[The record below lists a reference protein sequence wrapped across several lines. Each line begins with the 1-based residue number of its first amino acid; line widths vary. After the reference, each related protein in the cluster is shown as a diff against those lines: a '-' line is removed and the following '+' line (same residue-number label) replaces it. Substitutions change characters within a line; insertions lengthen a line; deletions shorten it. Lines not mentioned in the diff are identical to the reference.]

1 MARDRDA
8 EGEDEV
14 EDDELEEDEDALA
27 GEEEE
32 EDEEEDDEPDEEVE
46 EPAGDA
52 RRVGLG
58 VGIFVCALALGLLFG
73 LAPLRAGDEQRAL
86 YLAGAVVLLIGSGFL
101 RIGLEARAAAHAK
114 RRREEGALEP
124 WLRDREWSREG
135 TGPIASERLS
145 SQILGFLFLAG
156 VAFPFHSIWAVPFD
170 WWGFWLVVGIL
181 DLLALIGLVVV
192 LRTLWMRSRG
202 GSPRLLWHGVPVAPG
217 ATLTARFETTKTL
230 AASGAATLAL
240 RCLREK
246 ASGVATSG
254 DASPDAVEIGTTTVT
269 APVRSRPEGGTT
281 VDVTIRVPADAR
293 GTNGRLTRPIRWQ
306 LEVRIPTPGP
316 DYVATFP
323 IPIYPR

>member
-1 MARDRDA
+1 MARDPDA
-8 EGEDEV
+8 ED
-14 EDDELEEDEDALA
+14 EEDELD
-27 GEEEE
+27 EEEDQLA
-32 EDEEEDDEPDEEVE
+32 EDEEEEAEEDEEPDEEVE

-58 VGIFVCALALGLLFG
+58 VGIFVCALALGILFG
-73 LAPLRAGDEQRAL
+73 LAPLREGDERRAL

-101 RIGLEARAAAHAK
+101 RIGLEARVAARAK
-114 RRREEGALEP
+114 RRREAGALEP
-124 WLRDREWSREG
+124 WLRDREWSRDG

-181 DLLALIGLVVV
+181 DLLALVGLVVV
-192 LRTLWMRSRG
+192 LRTLWMRLRG
-202 GSPRLLWHGVPVAPG
+202 GSPRLRWHGVPVAPG
-217 ATLTARFETTKTL
+217 GTLTARFETTKTL
-230 AASGAATLAL
+230 AAGGAATLVL

-246 ASGVATSG
+246 TGGVATSG

-269 APVRSRPEGGTT
+269 APVRSRPEGGTS

-293 GTNGRLTRPIRWQ
+293 GTNGRLARPIRWQ